1 MVITLERNSFER
13 CYLWVLNNTLIIKD
27 EGRSKQEKIFDSDE
41 KAISECQKFVQRR
54 LKNNWQIR
62 SQTNS
67 SLFYQDILY
76 FHDVVEQTRRIK
88 GFDQLNCYLVQA
100 YPADSSAIDSFKDIT
115 EDHEVPSDYRDFLS
129 TVDGF
134 DITQRV
140 RKNDWGSDFSLHF
153 VPTYRQKSFQEK
165 KNEIF
170 EAEFLSVINQ
180 PFLVI
185 SAINESNTDFTGAIM
200 LMASHQV
207 KKIESGIVIGTFDNF
222 RDYFSFEK
230 KEIHQ
235 YLFDGRYWV
244 ESRANEV

>member
-1 MVITLERNSFER
+1 MVISLERNSFER
-13 CYLWVLNNTLIIKD
+13 CYLWVSNNSLIIKD
-27 EGRSKQEKIFDSDE
+27 EGRSKQQKIFDSDE

-67 SLFYQDILY
+67 SLFYQDIIY

-88 GFDQLNCYLVQA
+88 GFDQLNCYLVKA
-100 YPADSSAIDSFKDIT
+100 YPANSSAIDSLKDIT
-115 EDHEVPSDYRDFLS
+115 EDHEIPSDYRDFLS

-140 RKNDWGSDFSLHF
+140 LKDDWGNSFSFCF
-153 VPTYRQKSFQEK
+153 VPTYRQQHFQEK

-170 EAEFLSVINQ
+170 EVEFINALNQ

-185 SAINESNTDFTGAIM
+185 STINESYTDFTGAIM
-200 LMASHQV
+200 LMESHKV
-207 KKIESGIVIGTFDNF
+207 KKIESGMVIGIFDSF
-222 RDYFSFEK
+222 RDYFLFEK

-244 ESRANEV
+244 ESRAN